1 MSGEIDVERAKM
13 SGIFKPDFMNMERA
27 ATVIR
32 AGGLVAF
39 PTETVYGLGAN
50 AYNARA
56 VAQIFAVKGRPT
68 FNPLISHIA
77 EADALADYALADSR
91 ALFLAE
97 KFWPGP
103 LTFVLP
109 RKDNSSALDLVCA
122 GLKTI
127 TVRCP
132 NHPVALELIRKSGVP
147 IAAPSANRSQTISP
161 TTAIAVFESLEDGV
175 DMILDGG
182 ACSVG
187 VESTILDLTTDKPVL
202 LRAGGVTKEEL
213 EEALGETVLISDG
226 NPNKPTS
233 PGQLLKHYAPA
244 KKFRI
249 NVTEPES
256 DELFIGFGAGCDN
269 AIMNLS
275 ESGDLREAA
284 ANLFA
289 FMRKA
294 DADDRFARIAMAP
307 IPMNGLGLAIN
318 DRIKRAAR

>member
-1 MSGEIDVERAKM
+1 MG
-13 SGIFKPDFMNMERA
+13 GIFVADAENISKA
-27 ATVIR
+27 AELIKS
-32 AGGLVAF
+32 GKLVAF
-39 PTETVYGLGAN
+39 PTETVYGLGASVYD
-50 AYNARA
+50 AKA
-56 VAQIFAVKGRPT
+56 VAGIFAAKGRPA

-77 EADALADYALADSR
+77 EPDELAGYAAADER
-91 ALFLAE
+91 ALFLAR

-109 RKDNSSALDLVCA
+109 RRDENPALDLVCA

-132 NHPVALELIRKSGVP
+132 RHPAALELIRKSGVP

-161 TTAIAVFESLEDGV
+161 TTAQAVYESLGDRV

-182 ACSVG
+182 SCTVG
-187 VESTILDLTTDKPVL
+187 VESTILDLTTPQAVL
-202 LRAGGVTKEEL
+202 LRAGGITREEL
-213 EEALGETVLISDG
+213 EEALGETVQISDG
-226 NPNKPTS
+226 NPDKPTS

-249 NVTEPES
+249 NATARE
-256 DELFIGFGAGCDN
+256 DGELFIGFGKGYEWAE
-269 AIMNLS
+269 MNLS
-275 ESGDLREAA
+275 PDGDLREAA

-289 FMRKA
+289 YMRAA
-294 DADDRFARIAMAP
+294 DKEPRFAKMAMAP
-307 IPMNGLGLAIN
+307 IPFEGLGLAIN

>member
-1 MSGEIDVERAKM
+1 
-13 SGIFKPDFMNMERA
+13 METIIAQITENEEQNQKIYEQASDILKR
-27 ATVIR
+27 
-32 AGGLVAF
+32 GGLVAF
-39 PTETVYGLGAN
+39 PTETVYGLGAD
-50 AYNARA
+50 ALDEEASAKIYAA
-56 VAQIFAVKGRPT
+56 KGRPSD
-68 FNPLISHIA
+68 NPLIVHIA
-77 EADALADYALADSR
+77 DTKALEELSCDVTAQAKL
-91 ALFLAE
+91 LAE

-109 RKDNSSALDLVCA
+109 RKDENPALDLVCA

-132 NHPVALELIRKSGVP
+132 RHPAALELIRKSGVP

-161 TTAIAVFESLEDGV
+161 TTAQAVYESLGDRV

-182 ACSVG
+182 SCTVG
-187 VESTILDLTTDKPVL
+187 VESTILDLTTRQAVL
-202 LRAGGVTKEEL
+202 LRAGGITREEL
-213 EEALGETVLISDG
+213 EEALGETVQISDG

-249 NVTEPES
+249 NALAREEG
-256 DELFIGFGAGCDN
+256 ELFIGFGKGYEWAE
-269 AIMNLS
+269 MNLS
-275 ESGDLREAA
+275 PSGDLREAA

-289 FMRKA
+289 YMRAA
-294 DADDRFARIAMAP
+294 DKDMRFAKMAMAP
-307 IPMNGLGLAIN
+307 IPFEGLGLAIN

>member
-1 MSGEIDVERAKM
+1 M
-13 SGIFKPDFMNMERA
+13 SGIFTADEANICQA
-27 ATVIR
+27 AELIK
-32 AGGLVAF
+32 GGKLVAF

-50 AYNARA
+50 VYDAHA
-56 VAQIFAVKGRPT
+56 VAGIFAAKGRPS

-77 EADALADYALADSR
+77 EPAQLAEYARADER
-91 ALFLAE
+91 ALFLAR

-109 RKDNSSALDLVCA
+109 RLDENPALDLVCA

-132 NHPVALELIRKSGVP
+132 KHPVALELIRKSGVP

-161 TTAIAVFESLEDGV
+161 TTAEAVYESLGDNV

-182 ACSVG
+182 ACEVG
-187 VESTILDLTTDKPVL
+187 VESTILDLTTPQAVL

-213 EEALGETVLISDG
+213 ESTLNETIAISDG
-226 NPNKPTS
+226 NPNRPTS
-233 PGQLLKHYAPA
+233 PGQLLKHYAPS
-244 KKFRI
+244 KKLRI
-249 NVTEPES
+249 NATERLEG
-256 DELFIGFGAGCDN
+256 ELFIGFGPEYTWAE
-269 AIMNLS
+269 MNLS
-275 ESGDLREAA
+275 PKGDLREAA

-289 FMRKA
+289 YMREA
-294 DADDRFARIAMAP
+294 DKNPNFSRFAMAP
-307 IPMNGLGLAIN
+307 IPFEGLGLAIN